1 MKKTFFLLFFVLC
14 ALVSYAVPDVII
26 LSPDGPGH
34 NHGEYYDPA
43 DKPEAYYDVDNQE
56 IILVAD
62 GFASYYDVYIISM
75 STMSSVLY
83 ERIDGYGD
91 TIDVSSLPD
100 DDYKIIIST
109 PYNNVY
115 VGFFTNY

>member
-1 MKKTFFLLFFVLC
+1 MNR
-14 ALVSYAVPDVII
+14 VII
-26 LSPDGPGH
+26 LSLITLFSLCVSAKNEPRNIALEHHGG
-34 NHGEYYDPA
+34 NHIENYEPA

-62 GFASYYDVYIISM
+62 GFVSSYDVNIISL
-75 STMSSVLY
+75 STMSLTLHSTAN
-83 ERIDGYGD
+83 GYGD

-100 DDYKIIIST
+100 DDYKIVIST